1 MKKTIL
7 ENISSPLFSTL
18 VAYFLSFIFSIP
30 SLESGNIRIGDI
42 YKTDENLLFRNIEIT
57 NYTDSYINDLLL
69 KIPKSCKIENEE
81 FISSLLISKKQ
92 SPSLDY
98 SFYSIDMIEPKSSS
112 LVTISVQKNDK
123 IFFPN
128 HRNKKLT
135 LTSKAQIES
144 PYIKLLKQVSV
155 TFVIY
160 FIVLSFFQMITDKK
174 TNEVL
179 KQIEDIKKEKEGLK
193 EEANSIKNRICNF
206 QKEYTLKNLFLKKQ
220 IRDYEK
226 ELSFW
231 RNVVSQILYT
241 GDKKHTQAEILFDSV
256 TKQLESYT
264 VKSKQNLDLDEILFV
279 AKEINNDEKK

>member
-1 MKKTIL
+1 MKKAIL
-7 ENISSPLFSTL
+7 ESLFTTL
-18 VAYFLSFIFSIP
+18 LAYFLSFIVSIP

-69 KIPKSCKIENEE
+69 KIPRLCKIENEE

-92 SPSLDY
+92 SPSLEY

-123 IFFPN
+123 ILFPN
-128 HRNKKLT
+128 YRNKKLT
-135 LTSKAQIES
+135 LTSKTQLES
-144 PYIKLLKQVSV
+144 PYIKLLKQLAMTIAV
-155 TFVIY
+155 Y
-160 FIVLSFFQMITDKK
+160 FIFLFIFQIITDKK
-174 TNEVL
+174 TNELL
-179 KQIEDIKKEKEGLK
+179 KQIEDVKKEKEELK
-193 EEANSIKNRICNF
+193 EEANSIKNRICSF
-206 QKEYTLKNLFLKKQ
+206 QKEYTLRNLFLKKQ

-231 RNVVSQILYT
+231 RNVVSQVLYT

>member
-42 YKTDENLLFRNIEIT
+42 YKIDENLLFRNIEIT

-135 LTSKAQIES
+135 LTSKTQIES
-144 PYIKLLKQVSV
+144 PYMKLLKQLSV

-160 FIVLSFFQMITDKK
+160 FIVLFIFQIITDKK
-174 TNEVL
+174 TNELL
-179 KQIEDIKKEKEGLK
+179 KQIEGVKKEKEELK
-193 EEANSIKNRICNF
+193 EEANSIKNRICSF
-206 QKEYTLKNLFLKKQ
+206 QKEYTLRNLFLKKQ

-231 RNVVSQILYT
+231 RNVVSQVLYT

>member
-1 MKKTIL
+1 MKKTIF

-42 YKTDENLLFRNIEIT
+42 YKTDENHLFRNIEII
-57 NYTDSYINDLLL
+57 NYTDLYINDLLL